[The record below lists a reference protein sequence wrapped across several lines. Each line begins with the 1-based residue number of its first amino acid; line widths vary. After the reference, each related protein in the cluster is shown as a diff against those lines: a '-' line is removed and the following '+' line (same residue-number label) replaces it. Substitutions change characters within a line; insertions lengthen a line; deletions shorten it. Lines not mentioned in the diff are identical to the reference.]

1 MKKLFYIF
9 LLLFTLSSN
18 AGVNPKDTCKINS
31 NHFDLIPSIVHS
43 TFNSIMNSNFNNIKI
58 FCNGCVEYRVI
69 ENGKEY
75 IESGTEVKAIQ
86 NLNHLI
92 VKFDIQSYK
101 ILTAKNINGND
112 IIISELIL
120 SQNDRLYKLN
130 LAFILDYNQSI
141 NQIIVY

>member
-9 LLLFTLSSN
+9 LMLFTLN
-18 AGVNPKDTCKINS
+18 ASANIKDTCKINS
-31 NHFDLIPSIVHS
+31 NHFDIIPSIVHS
-43 TFNSIMNSNFNNIKI
+43 TLNSIISSDFNNLKI

-75 IESGTEVKAIQ
+75 IEYGTEVKAIQ

-92 VKFDIQSYK
+92 IKFDIQNYR
-101 ILTAKNINGND
+101 ILTAKNTNGDD

-120 SQNDRLYKLN
+120 SRDDRLYKLR

-141 NQIIVY
+141 NKIIIY